1 VRPEPPTQNCDSSVL
16 QDCGAQKAGDHN
28 YALQQLGEYESNDS
42 EGQSDDS
49 EGASHL
55 LHDLSCL
62 STSMMFRLEQLPNE
76 QILLYVLNKF
86 RLHDLTDKLSCLPLR
101 STFCLWVQ
109 DTIKPQQSLVL
120 G

>member
-1 VRPEPPTQNCDSSVL
+1 
-16 QDCGAQKAGDHN
+16 
-28 YALQQLGEYESNDS
+28 
-42 EGQSDDS
+42 
-49 EGASHL
+49 
-55 LHDLSCL
+55 
-62 STSMMFRLEQLPNE
+62 MMFRLEQLPNE